1 MTEDGILVIGSGPAG
16 SSLALRMVQLGVEP
30 ESIVV
35 LDRRRLADG
44 RLSPAKVCG
53 DGISPGCLAMLQSLG
68 ISGHHFHEFQPIDG
82 LRITSPGGVVLNV
95 PNIPGPA
102 GRIIPRD
109 ALDGMLADQVRQ
121 VGVSLLD
128 GREVNRIERA
138 NGEWIVSLGDGQ
150 ELRGALLVGADGA
163 TSKVARLINS
173 AQESKRHPRS
183 VMIAIRGY
191 GEGIEL
197 GGQLWMDFLSGMPG
211 YAWAFPLTGGK
222 ANVGVGTTAAHLRR
236 SAQERGQSSSAVL
249 KSMLERSCEQF
260 VLAGAARAMELQQ
273 VRAWPIP
280 TGPKFRRCVDEG
292 LVLVGDATG
301 GAASPLTG
309 GGIANS
315 IVSATLAANVIATA
329 RQQGSFAR
337 ENLEPYQRMLR
348 KELSPKM
355 RDQLYL
361 ERILENEAVFNMV
374 AKILSYRPELAPR
387 IWGG

>member
-1 MTEDGILVIGSGPAG
+1 MTDDRILVIGSGPAG
-16 SSLALRMVQLGVEP
+16 SSLALRMVQLGAEP

-53 DGISPGCLAMLQSLG
+53 DGISPACLAMLGSLG
-68 ISGHHFHEFQPIDG
+68 IPGHRFDEFQPIDG
-82 LRITSPGGVVLNV
+82 LRITSPGGVVLDV
-95 PNIPGPA
+95 PNIPGPV

-109 ALDGMLADQVRQ
+109 ALDGMMADQVRQ
-121 VGVSLLD
+121 VGVCLLD

-138 NGEWIVSLGDGQ
+138 NGEWIVSLADG
-150 ELRGALLVGADGA
+150 EDLRGALLVGADGA

-173 AQESKRHPRS
+173 PQESKRHPRS

-191 GEGIEL
+191 GERIEL

-236 SAQERGQSSSAVL
+236 SAQKRGQSSNAVL

-260 VLAGAARAMELQQ
+260 ILAGAARAMELQE

-292 LVLVGDATG
+292 VVLVGDATG

-315 IVSATLAANVIATA
+315 IVSATLAANVIAAA
-329 RQQGSFAR
+329 RQQGSFSS

-374 AKILSYRPELAPR
+374 AKILSCRPELVPR